1 MYLSIHLS
9 DLSSVLH
16 PVTPSLGDCTHLV
29 KRTCCV
35 PGQWPQRQPS
45 LRLRTARTS
54 RVPARADARAYTYHS
69 DREPGSMPCGLCI
82 ALITLSSLQRRGQ
95 RHLQSGAA
103 GARAVLARG
112 VTAAHPASRRCPCRC
127 PCAAEVDAR
136 AVRAPSVTWLSPL
149 PGGPCAAEVEARA
162 LRGRQLT
169 SPSPADARAPS
180 RSPTAPLLR
189 SVMPWR
195 APSWR
200 ALSWRA
206 PSWRAPSW
214 RAPRAPPPASVPTLA
229 RGPRPLAP
237 LAVSPLTPPGRAARR
252 RAPPSTADPG
262 CADRV
267 PPGPAPTATPP

>member
-1 MYLSIHLS
+1 MRPLY
-9 DLSSVLH
+9 
-16 PVTPSLGDCTHLV
+16 
-29 KRTCCV
+29 
-35 PGQWPQRQPS
+35 
-45 LRLRTARTS
+45 
-54 RVPARADARAYTYHS
+54 
-69 DREPGSMPCGLCI
+69 I

-162 LRGRQLT
+162 LRGRQLP

-200 ALSWRA
+200 ALRA
-206 PSWRAPSW
+206 PL
-214 RAPRAPPPASVPTLA
+214 PASVLA
-229 RGPRPLAP
+229 RGPRALAP
-237 LAVSPLTPPGRAARR
+237 LAVSPLTPPGRAARL

-262 CADRV
+262 CAGRV

>member
-1 MYLSIHLS
+1 MRPLY
-9 DLSSVLH
+9 
-16 PVTPSLGDCTHLV
+16 
-29 KRTCCV
+29 
-35 PGQWPQRQPS
+35 
-45 LRLRTARTS
+45 
-54 RVPARADARAYTYHS
+54 
-69 DREPGSMPCGLCI
+69 I

-112 VTAAHPASRRCPCRC
+112 VTAAHPVSRRCPCRC

-200 ALSWRA
+200 A
-206 PSWRAPSW
+206 PSW
-214 RAPRAPPPASVPTLA
+214 RAPRAPLPASVPTLA

-262 CADRV
+262 CAGRV